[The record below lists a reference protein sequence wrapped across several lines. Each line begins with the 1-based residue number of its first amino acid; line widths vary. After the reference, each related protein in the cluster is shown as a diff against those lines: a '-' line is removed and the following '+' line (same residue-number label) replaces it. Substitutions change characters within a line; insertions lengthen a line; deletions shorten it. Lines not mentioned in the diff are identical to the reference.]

1 MRFGIGKR
9 VISLFL
15 SLSFVSFS
23 VSPCLCAP
31 LDKVVFPLPQITPK
45 QGNIGTSGQ
54 HIREIK
60 RRKIYRKNPGE
71 NKFNAIMDLAVV
83 RNVKDSLDDLGILE
97 AIDWF
102 KKQSLVVKFMAA
114 NTVVMPIFGKSLI
127 DTIIDD
133 VLKIVG
139 YIWSKAKD
147 KDAKWEDIYG
157 VKYDRK
163 VDELLRE
170 MSGNIVLIRP
180 VVNLLHGLKAS
191 YCDWILAL
199 VDGYGRAHLG
209 KEKDCVLSLDNIASD
224 SLNKVGKVGGAT
236 MSKNDLFHIW
246 NNGLLTKFT
255 YFVGFVTGKYII
267 KKGNAKPVDN

>member
-23 VSPCLCAP
+23 VSPCLCAT
-31 LDKVVFPLPQITPK
+31 LDKVVSPFPQIASN
-45 QGNIGTSGQ
+45 QGNIRASGQ
-54 HIREIK
+54 HVRKIK

-71 NKFNAIMDLAVV
+71 NKFNAIMNLAVV
-83 RNVKDSLDDLGILE
+83 RDVKSSLDDLGILK

-102 KKQSLVVKFMAA
+102 KKRSLVVKFMAA
-114 NTVVMPIFGKSLI
+114 NAVVMPIFGKSLI
-127 DTIIDD
+127 NTIIDD
-133 VLKIVG
+133 MFKIVG

-147 KDAKWEDIYG
+147 KDAKWDDVYE
-157 VKYDRK
+157 VKYDKK
-163 VDELLRE
+163 VDELLRK

-180 VVNLLHGLKAS
+180 IVNLLHGLKVS

-199 VDGYGRAHLG
+199 VDGYNRALLG
-209 KEKDCVLSLDNIASD
+209 EEKDCVLSLDNIASD

-246 NNGLLTKFT
+246 NNGVITKIA
-255 YFVGFVTGKYII
+255 YFVGFVAGIA